1 MEGADGYAGRGKR
14 WHEITRWYI
23 LWNQVYNHEA
33 SSAMSCRDDGPH
45 RRRALEGR
53 RSRATLQGRSTI
65 FPTKARDSGDYAANA
80 VTAAPRAANGRNR
93 GPHSSSGH
101 AASRGLRDHSA
112 RRILAAAPRCDV
124 PLGQVAFS
132 SHGSKKDSRLRPVA
146 TADLARK
153 LSAFANA
160 RPTNGQ

>member
-1 MEGADGYAGRGKR
+1 MECADGYAGKGKR
-14 WHEITRWYI
+14 GHEITTWYI
-23 LWNQVYNHEA
+23 LWNQVCNHEV
-33 SSAMSCRDDGPH
+33 SSPVSCRDDGPH

-65 FPTKARDSGDYAANA
+65 FRTQARDSGDHATNA
-80 VTAAPRAANGRNR
+80 VPAAPRAANGGNR
-93 GPHSSSGH
+93 GPHGSSGH
-101 AASRGLRDHSA
+101 AASGGLRDHA
-112 RRILAAAPRCDV
+112 AGRIFAAAPRGDV
-124 PLGQVAFS
+124 PLGKVAFS